1 MNTQRNKQC
10 ASRLAG
16 QRGFTM
22 LEILVTLFLL
32 TMWLL
37 ASAGVQSASLQ
48 FNKAAQFRTQAV
60 YFATDIAERMQANK
74 TGATGGNYVFSGPVD
89 GTPTDCTTATS
100 PCSPVQ
106 LAAFD
111 LDEWS
116 DRVYAVL
123 PGATATITNITAGN
137 PATYQIVIT
146 WVDRRADRTYSTT
159 GTTESFS
166 YTATKTV
173 FDSSTL

>member
-1 MNTQRNKQC
+1 MSMQRRAQR
-10 ASRLAG
+10 ASRLTA

-60 YFATDIAERMQANK
+60 YFATDLAERMQANK
-74 TGATGGNYVFSGPVD
+74 TGATAGNYSYSGPASS
-89 GTPTDCTTATS
+89 TPTDCTTAI
-100 PCSPVQ
+100 CSPAA

-116 DRVYAVL
+116 GRVTAALPSGTVSVTPDAV
-123 PGATATITNITAGN
+123 GN
-137 PATYQIVIT
+137 PVTYTIVIT
-146 WVDRRADRTYSTT
+146 WVDRRTDRTYSTT
-159 GTTESFS
+159 GSTESFT
-166 YTATKTV
+166 YTATKTI